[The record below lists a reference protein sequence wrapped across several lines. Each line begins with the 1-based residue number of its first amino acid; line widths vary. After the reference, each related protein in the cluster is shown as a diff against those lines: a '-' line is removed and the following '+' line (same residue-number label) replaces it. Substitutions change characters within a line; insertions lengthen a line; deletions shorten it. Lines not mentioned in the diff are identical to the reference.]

1 MMQYFKGIGNEVIL
15 ALVAPTFIILFL
27 LIKFIFEQVTQ
38 TSNTSNGDSSGTLGR
53 NWTEWL
59 PAWLYQ
65 PDNEN
70 PNENQ
75 NRNRSHFNTDT
86 CSICIGQFRFP
97 LETNCGHVFCG
108 PCISALTSHQFGL
121 RGVRCP
127 LCRQSV
133 SIFYECFSEEE
144 LHTESQERN
153 SIREMVQYYNR
164 RFSGQH
170 SSLWSHLRDFPTTLR
185 HMWRE
190 LLRSDGDTAHAI
202 FRLRIALFFAAA
214 VMYLASPLDLVPEA
228 AFGAL
233 GLLDDVMVVVLLAI
247 YLSILYRR
255 LVVSRGLNQVPS

>member
-1 MMQYFKGIGNEVIL
+1 MQYFKGIGNEVIL
-15 ALVAPTFIILFL
+15 ALVAPTFILLFL
-27 LIKFIFEQVTQ
+27 VIKFLVEQISQAPHTGA
-38 TSNTSNGDSSGTLGR
+38 GDSASSR
-53 NWTEWL
+53 RYWTDWL

-65 PDNEN
+65 PDTEH
-70 PNENQ
+70 PNENV
-75 NRNRSHFNTDT
+75 NRNRTHFNTDT
-86 CSICIGQFRFP
+86 CSICIGPFRLP
-97 LETNCGHVFCG
+97 LETNCGHLFCG
-108 PCISALTSHQFGL
+108 TCISALTSHHFAL
-121 RGVRCP
+121 RAVRCP

-144 LHTESQERN
+144 LHTDSEDRSA
-153 SIREMVQYYNR
+153 IREMVQYYNR

-170 SSLWSHLRDFPTTLR
+170 SSLWCHLRDFPTTVR
-185 HMWRE
+185 HLWRE
-190 LLRSDGDTAHAI
+190 ILRSDGDTAHTI

-255 LVVSRGLNQVPS
+255 LVVSRGLRN